1 MTETPLADLKVTTIS
16 QEEFDG
22 KKAKPASATK
32 PSRSAPRKTPLPPW
46 KDGVISAFMTNL
58 YDSAGDLLMPFN
70 EPYGTVFK
78 AIAENCGNAWEKAAK
93 DSIWVRRWIHSLMQ
107 ASVFSQLA
115 FAHMPLAIVA
125 LHQHGPLRQATDD
138 LAEQFANGFPQ
149 DSAAA

>member
-22 KKAKPASATK
+22 KKAKPASK
-32 PSRSAPRKTPLPPW
+32 PAAKSAPRKTPLPPW
-46 KDGVISAFMTNL
+46 KDGVISAFMENL

-70 EPYGTVFK
+70 EPYGMSFK
-78 AIAENCGNAWEKAAK
+78 AIAENCGNAWERAAK

-115 FAHMPLAIVA
+115 FAHMPLVIVA
-125 LHQHGPLRQATDD
+125 LHQHGPLRQTTDD
-138 LAEQFANGFPQ
+138 LAEQFANGFP
-149 DSAAA
+149 DATAA

>member
-1 MTETPLADLKVTTIS
+1 MTEVPLADLKVTTIT

-22 KKAKPASATK
+22 KKQKPGPK
-32 PSRSAPRKTPLPPW
+32 PSSSAPKRTPLPPW
-46 KDGVISAFMTNL
+46 RDGVISTFMTSL
-58 YDSAGDLLMPFN
+58 YDSAGDLLMPFQ
-70 EPYGTVFK
+70 PAYGAVFK

-138 LAEQFANGFPQ
+138 LAEQFANGFTDP
-149 DSAAA
+149 AAA

>member
-1 MTETPLADLKVTTIS
+1 MTETPLADLKVTTIT
-16 QEEFDG
+16 QDEFDG
-22 KKAKPASATK
+22 KKSKPTAKASA
-32 PSRSAPRKTPLPPW
+32 RSAPRKTPLPPW
-46 KDGVISAFMTNL
+46 KDGVISAFMENL

-70 EPYGTVFK
+70 EAYGMSFK
-78 AIAENCGNAWEKAAK
+78 AIAENCGNAWERAAK

-138 LAEQFANGFPQ
+138 IAEHIAHGFSDP
-149 DSAAA
+149 AAA